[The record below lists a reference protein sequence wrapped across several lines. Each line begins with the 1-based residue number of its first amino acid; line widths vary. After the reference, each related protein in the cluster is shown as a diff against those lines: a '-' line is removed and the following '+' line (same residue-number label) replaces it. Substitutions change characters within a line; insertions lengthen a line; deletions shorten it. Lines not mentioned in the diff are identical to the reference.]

1 MKETTEEIKKRID
14 FHFPEVTRKTVLPYS
29 AYLGLCNFF
38 CQMDFVS
45 ESHEA
50 GIMLLAKFQEFRDY
64 LDS

>member
-1 MKETTEEIKKRID
+1 MNQTTENIKKIES
-14 FHFPEVTRKTVLPYS
+14 HFMPFTRNTVLPYS
-29 AYLGLCNFF
+29 EYLRLCNFF

-50 GIMLLAKFQEFRDY
+50 GILLLAKFQEFRDY